1 MGISSGISLVR
12 VGRLVSVRSRQTQ
25 RLVVEELG
33 PNRAGGQSQT
43 SSEQRYL
50 AGGQHDWL
58 LEEEEERKGAG
69 AGIIVQRSNKAIRT
83 DLLPLVSGSF

>member
-1 MGISSGISLVR
+1 MGIGCCISLVR
-12 VGRLVSVRSRQTQ
+12 IGRFVSVRNRQTQ

-33 PNRAGGQSQT
+33 PNRTHGQKQA

-50 AGGQHDWL
+50 AGGRHDWL
-58 LEEEEERKGAG
+58 LEGRKGAG

>member
-1 MGISSGISLVR
+1 
-12 VGRLVSVRSRQTQ
+12 
-25 RLVVEELG
+25 
-33 PNRAGGQSQT
+33 
-43 SSEQRYL
+43 L